1 MKTFVCILLLWGGIA
16 EAESFQEVTGL
27 WGVEHKH
34 SAGRAGDYHLP
45 EIMGSGVAVFD
56 ADGDQWLDLAFV
68 GGASKSLTVYRQ
80 IRPRQFRLE
89 QTLPL
94 SAFGMGIAVGDMDN
108 DGDDDLL
115 VTTIGRDGLFLNE
128 AGEFV
133 DVTPRLGS
141 ALERWTTSAAFCDL
155 NRDGW
160 LDLYLGGYVAQSDQ
174 VCRTGYGARDYCPP
188 NVYAPADDVIYMNQ
202 AGNGF
207 QRIAVS
213 PDGPLPALGV
223 VCEDFNSDGVPD
235 IYVANDGT
243 RNLLWLNDG
252 IERADVALP
261 WGVATNL
268 FGQAEAG
275 MGIAVGDVTGDGR
288 KDIFVT
294 HVDRESNTLYAR
306 QQNTLFVD
314 ASIMTG
320 LAAPSLAFTGFGAAL
335 FDIDHDG
342 DLDIAVAN
350 GAVRR
355 SRISRDS
362 AFDVVYGQRDHLY
375 ERLDDGRFRLV
386 NANDDLAGL
395 RLVSRG
401 LIAADLDRDGGVD
414 LVVSAADGPVRILRN
429 VASKKGRWLA
439 VRLFDTSPTIGA
451 RVKVGA
457 ISRTVSTA
465 TSYLSAYS
473 GPLHFG
479 LGDTPPLPE
488 VSVIWPDGQVE
499 AFRIDGLDREVTLR
513 KGSGFER

>member
-1 MKTFVCILLLWGGIA
+1 MKSIVCLLLLWSGLV
-16 EAESFQEVTGL
+16 EAESFRDVTGL

-34 SAGRAGDYHLP
+34 SAGRTGNYHLP

-68 GGASKSLTVYRQ
+68 GGASKVLTVYRQ
-80 IRPRQFRLE
+80 TQPKQFQRL

-94 SAFGMGIAVGDMDN
+94 PAFGMGVAVGDMDN

-115 VTTIGRDGLFLNE
+115 VTTIARDALFLNE

-133 DVTPRLGS
+133 DVTPRLGP

-160 LDLYLGGYVAQSDQ
+160 LDLYVGGYVAQSDQ
-174 VCRTGYGARDYCPP
+174 TCRTGYGARDYCPP
-188 NVYAPADDVIYMNQ
+188 NVYAPTDDIIYMNQ
-202 AGNGF
+202 AGSGF
-207 QRIAVS
+207 QRIEVA

-235 IYVANDGT
+235 IYVANDGA

-252 IERADVALP
+252 TERVDVALS

-288 KDIFVT
+288 KDIFIT

-355 SRISRDS
+355 SQVSS
-362 AFDVVYGQRDHLY
+362 ASDFDVIYGQRDHLY
-375 ERLDDGRFRLV
+375 ERLDDGGFRL
-386 NANDDLAGL
+386 ASADSDLAHL

-401 LIAADLDRDGGVD
+401 LVAADLDRDGGLD
-414 LVVSAADGPVRILRN
+414 LVVSAADGPVRILQN

-439 VRLFDTSPTIGA
+439 VRLFDTAATIGA
-451 RVKVGA
+451 EVKVGV

-479 LGDTPPLPE
+479 LGDARFLPE
-488 VSVIWPDGQVE
+488 VTVTWPDGRVE
-499 AFRIDGLDREVTLR
+499 AFRLDDLDREVTLR
-513 KGSGFER
+513 KGGGFER